1 LIARR
6 RLARRIVLV
15 GLLVAAAALTLT
27 LESSHVRYRVAD
39 ALLLANSI
47 AAFSLAGAL
56 WLIRRPV
63 GTLWHWLVACAVA
76 WSLVAL
82 QSADASLLFSIGALA
97 EWPLAVVTVYLLM
110 AFPIGRPTSRAG
122 WAAVWLVT
130 FAAGWRAVVEVL
142 LSPQIR
148 VNQPLAEC
156 VAACPQ
162 NAFQVATISNS
173 ALHDL
178 GRTEAAGVV
187 IAAAAA
193 CFELLRWYR
202 NGSPPRRRAL
212 SWIVAV
218 AVPYAVAV
226 ALHEVT
232 VWVVSTPHG
241 ALEALRWARVALTAA
256 LPWAFAASLVH
267 AEISAGNALDGL
279 VSGLAHHE
287 SPVKWQHDLAHA
299 LGDPSVRVG
308 YWSAGERAYVG
319 VDGLILERPGPERGW
334 LEVDRGGG
342 RPVAAMTYDRVLE
355 LDPELLD
362 AAGTATLISLDSGRM
377 EEEVRA
383 ARVRMLGAAEAER
396 RRLERDL
403 QEGAEQRL
411 LAVRVKLGLVEQV
424 DRGEARRLMGEIAED
439 LDATLDDLRRLAH
452 RIYPPMLR
460 EEGLVRA
467 LRAAAR
473 RLPVRVEVRG
483 DEAARAPIDVE
494 AAVYFCCMEA
504 MDFAS
509 RDTDRPGGSVLVTID
524 IDEGGIRFQVLDPAR
539 RDAPRD
545 GRDGA
550 GLNLVT
556 ERVLAMG
563 GDVAIRVDSGVG
575 RVVEGALPIAP

>member
-1 LIARR
+1 L
-6 RLARRIVLV
+6 
-15 GLLVAAAALTLT
+15 GLLAAVAALTLT
-27 LESSHVRYRVAD
+27 LESSHLRYRVAD
-39 ALLLANSI
+39 ALFLANNI
-47 AAFSLAGAL
+47 AAFAVAGAL

-63 GTLWHWLVACAVA
+63 GTLWRWLIACAVA
-76 WSLVAL
+76 WTLVAL
-82 QSADASLLFSIGALA
+82 QSADSSLVFSIGVLA
-97 EWPLAVVTVYLLM
+97 DWPLAVATVYLLM
-110 AFPIGRPTSRAG
+110 GFPIGRPTSRAG
-122 WAAVWLVT
+122 WTAVGLVT
-130 FAAGWRAVVEVL
+130 LASGWMAVVEVL
-142 LSPQIR
+142 LSPELR
-148 VNQPLAEC
+148 GNQPLAEC
-156 VAACPQ
+156 AAACPQ
-162 NAFQVATISNS
+162 NALQVATISS
-173 ALHDL
+173 GALHDL
-178 GRTEAAGVV
+178 GRIEAAGVV
-187 IAAAAA
+187 IAVAAV
-193 CFELLRWYR
+193 CFELVRWYR

-218 AVPYAVAV
+218 AVPYSLAVAF
-226 ALHEVT
+226 HEVA
-232 VWVVSTPHG
+232 VWVVSVPG
-241 ALEALRWARVALTAA
+241 APMEVLRWTRVGLTAL

-287 SPVKWQHDLAHA
+287 SPSKWQHDLARA

-319 VDGLILERPGPERGW
+319 VDGRILERVEPQRGW
-334 LEVDRGGG
+334 LEIDRTG

-377 EEEVRA
+377 EEEVRG

-411 LAVRVKLGLVEQV
+411 LAVRVKLGLVGQV

-439 LDATLDDLRRLAH
+439 VDATLDDLRQLAH

-483 DEAARAPIDVE
+483 DEAVRAPIDVE

-504 MDFAS
+504 LDFAS
-509 RDTDRPGGSVLVTID
+509 RDTARSEGAVLVTIG
-524 IDEGGIRFQVLDPAR
+524 IDDAGIRFQVLDPAR
-539 RDAPRD
+539 RDSQRD
-545 GRDGA
+545 GRDAA

-563 GDVAIRVDSGVG
+563 GDVAIRVDSSVG
-575 RVVEGALPIAP
+575 RVVEGALPISH

>member
-1 LIARR
+1 MIARR
-6 RLARRIVLV
+6 RLARRVALA
-15 GLLVAAAALTLT
+15 GLLVAVAALTLT

-39 ALLLANSI
+39 ALFLANAI
-47 AAFSLAGAL
+47 AAFALAGAL

-63 GTLWHWLVACAVA
+63 GTLWQWLVACAVA
-76 WSLVAL
+76 WALVAL
-82 QSADASLLFSIGALA
+82 QSADSSLVFTIGVLA
-97 EWPLAVVTVYLLM
+97 EWPLAVATVYLLM

-122 WAAVWLVT
+122 WTAVWLVT
-130 FAAGWRAVVEVL
+130 FAAGWMAVVEVL
-142 LSPQIR
+142 LSPHIHGS
-148 VNQPLAEC
+148 QPLAEC
-156 VAACPQ
+156 AAACPQ
-162 NAFQVATISNS
+162 NALQVATISS
-173 ALHDL
+173 AALHDL

-187 IAAAAA
+187 IAAGAV
-193 CFELLRWYR
+193 CFELIRWYR

-232 VWVVSTPHG
+232 VWVVSVPDA
-241 ALEALRWARVALTAA
+241 ALDALRWARATLTAL

-287 SPVKWQHDLAHA
+287 SPLKWQHDLARA

-319 VDGLILERPGPERGW
+319 VDGLILERPGPQRGW
-334 LEVDRGGG
+334 LEIDRAG

-411 LAVRVKLGLVEQV
+411 LAVRVKLGLVGQV

-439 LDATLDDLRRLAH
+439 LDATLDDLRQLAH

-473 RLPVRVEVRG
+473 RLPIRVAVHG
-483 DEAARAPIDVE
+483 DETSRAPVDVE

-504 MDFAS
+504 LDFAS
-509 RDTDRPGGSVLVTID
+509 RDTARPEGAVLVTID
-524 IDEGGIRFQVLDPAR
+524 IDESGIRFQVLDPAR
-539 RDAPRD
+539 RDSQRD
-545 GRDGA
+545 GRDA
-550 GLNLVT
+550 VGLNLVT
-556 ERVLAMG
+556 DRVLAMG
-563 GDVAIRVDSGVG
+563 GDVAIRVDSSLG
-575 RVVEGALPIAP
+575 RVVEGALPISD